1 MQQLTNEA
9 ERAIANLADRYR
21 VSQDAVRALLF
32 AVNNGGGSMAQFSHP
47 DLGGSGQW
55 MRGGMT
61 MVGDMFNYGLQGT
74 VNGLCNELSSLLASQ
89 QVFVPLPP
97 MSQSQGQGGFG
108 SFGGFGNNW
117 WPAELGSPSSSGGQ
131 NGSNYAYF
139 PQARRL
145 AVQANGR
152 LTIYDT
158 LDHSIGGVQQQQG
171 GPAGSQSFTSQFGT
185 FTVDSLPIVS
195 GGNNNPAPP
204 PPQPAYTPPPP
215 QSSGYNNGGF
225 NNSGFNNSSS
235 EPQGDVFA
243 TLERLGGL
251 RDKGIISEQE
261 FQTKKAELL
270 SRL

>member
-9 ERAIANLADRYR
+9 ERTIANLADRYR
-21 VSQDAVRALLF
+21 VSQDAVRTLLF
-32 AVNNGGGSMAQFSHP
+32 AVNQGGGSMAQFSHP

-74 VNGLCNELSSLLASQ
+74 VNGLCSELSNLLSSQ

-97 MSQSQGQGGFG
+97 LAFGQVGSGG
-108 SFGGFGNNW
+108 NW
-117 WPAELGSPSSSGGQ
+117 WPSDLGSPSSSGGQ
-131 NGSNYAYF
+131 NNSSYAYF

-145 AVQANGR
+145 AVRTDGR
-152 LTIYDT
+152 ITVYDT
-158 LDHSIGGVQQQQG
+158 LDHNIGGVQQQQG
-171 GPAGSQSFTSQFGT
+171 GPAGSQSFSSQFGT
-185 FTVDSLPIVS
+185 FTVDSLPVVS
-195 GGNNNPAPP
+195 GSAPFGSNNIAQ
-204 PPQPAYTPPPP
+204 QPVYTPPPP
-215 QSSGYNNGGF
+215 PVAPQNFGGF
-225 NNSGFNNSSS
+225 ANGSP
-235 EPQGDVFA
+235 EPAGDVFA

-251 RDKGIISEQE
+251 RDKGILSEQE